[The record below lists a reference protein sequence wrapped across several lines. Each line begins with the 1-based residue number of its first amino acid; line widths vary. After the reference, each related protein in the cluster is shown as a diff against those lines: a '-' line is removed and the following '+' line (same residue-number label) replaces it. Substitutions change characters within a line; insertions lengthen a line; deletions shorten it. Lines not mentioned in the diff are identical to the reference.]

1 MMVNAGLLYTVDPLS
16 VFSQFHFLFF
26 VVWRGVKLLHMI
38 QVSLCRGS
46 CSGERQAG
54 TVDTDNTLS
63 EVVHSRNTWA
73 YHQSMLVLTLADR
86 PYRFLVVWFP

>member
-1 MMVNAGLLYTVDPLS
+1 MKVNAGFLYTVNPLS

-38 QVSLCRGS
+38 QVSLRRGS
-46 CSGERQAG
+46 CSVERQAG

-63 EVVHSRNTWA
+63 EVFHSRNTWS
-73 YHQSMLVLTLADR
+73 YHQSMLVITLAGR
-86 PYRFLVVWFP
+86 PYRFLVVWFS